1 MNVVLAVARDA
12 RFWRCYTLTGAR
24 LVARM
29 ACDRA
34 MRAGQFKFGIGRMI
48 KDPTIPAIGRM
59 TSRTCAAH
67 SPFMMLIGVT
77 SFAILRRFTIRL

>member
-48 KDPTIPAIGRM
+48 KKSNDPSHWAYDISHMRCPLALHDAYR
-59 TSRTCAAH
+59 RDK
-67 SPFMMLIGVT
+67 
-77 SFAILRRFTIRL
+77 LRNS